1 MANNDFFNILSY
13 ITFEKKPWNELS
25 DSEKESVN
33 PFLLHRYI
41 SLYEPY
47 IELADLCQCIP
58 SNDKKMVYNAYINLL
73 PKKKVWN
80 KFIKST
86 KKKSDKNLLNYLSQY
101 FECSNREIEDYLNFL
116 PKDEVK
122 FILEKMNVEDKEIK
136 KILK

>member
-1 MANNDFFNILSY
+1 
-13 ITFEKKPWNELS
+13 
-25 DSEKESVN
+25 
-33 PFLLHRYI
+33 
-41 SLYEPY
+41 
-47 IELADLCQCIP
+47 
-58 SNDKKMVYNAYINLL
+58 MVYNAYINLL